1 MIRVIMGKKG
11 SGKTKQMIEMINNA
25 VQTEHGNVICIE
37 KGNKLTFDIHYQI
50 RLVESSQYDIA
61 NYTALKGFISGLY
74 AGNYDITHIFID
86 SLTKIVG
93 GECDNQTEQFL
104 DWLNNFGEQHNIKFT
119 ITISGDASLAPE
131 GVKKYF
137 YSLQLTG
144 PIGARPPPGGRAV
157 FVCGKSPLS
166 WSLGPRNISGAG

>member
-11 SGKTKQMIEMINNA
+11 SGKTKQMIDMINNA

-61 NYTALKGFISGLY
+61 NYTALKGFVSGLY

-93 GECDNQTEQFL
+93 GQCDNETEKFL
-104 DWLNNFGEQHNIKFT
+104 DWLNAFGEKHGIKFT
-119 ITISGDASLAPE
+119 ITISDDASLAPE
-131 GVKKYF
+131 GIKKYF
-137 YSLQLTG
+137 
-144 PIGARPPPGGRAV
+144 
-157 FVCGKSPLS
+157 
-166 WSLGPRNISGAG
+166 